1 MNSHEHLVGDFIND
15 STCVTLMIRDGVK
28 AHDIMNLMRSVRPM
42 VLTESS
48 YRRQREGLA
57 RFAA

>member
-1 MNSHEHLVGDFIND
+1 MTSREHFIVDLIND
-15 STCVTLMIRDGVK
+15 PTCITLMVRDGVK
-28 AHDIMNLMRSVRPM
+28 AHDVMNLMRTVRPM

-48 YRRQREGLA
+48 YRRHREGST